1 MNHGVSIRRQK
12 GFTLIELMLAMSFIS
27 VLLLAVAMTIIQIG
41 TIYNKG
47 LALKELNQA
56 SRDVATDVRK
66 ALSAADGIDT
76 SKDYV
81 EVKNDGNTAVAGG
94 RICLGSYSYIWNT
107 LAAIGDP
114 EVATDDDS
122 HLTHYESNPNKIVQL
137 VKIPDPSKIYCAKQT
152 SGALTYQN
160 IRNADTNVA
169 QELLAEG
176 DHALSITR
184 LSLTGSSTAR
194 DDATREALYTFNYT
208 LGTGSLTAMN
218 LDQSACLDASQAKS
232 DLAYCNVVQFSLV
245 VRAGSGV

>member
-107 LAAIGDP
+107 LAAFGDP
-114 EVATDDDS
+114 EDATDNDS

-137 VKIPDPSKIYCAKQT
+137 VKVPDPSKIYCAKQT
-152 SGALTYQN
+152 SGALTYQT
-160 IRNADTNVA
+160 IRNADTDVA
-169 QELLAEG
+169 QELLAQG
-176 DHALSITR
+176 DHSLSITH
-184 LSLTGSSTAR
+184 LSLTPSTR

-208 LGTGSLTAMN
+208 PGTGSLTAMN